1 MILEAVVSRETLKFS
16 SPRRTPG
23 SRALIELDSPLR
35 GNDESRIL
43 QRCWLGAACAL
54 FASGAWAAS
63 EPALPSTGG
72 ALFQGLLGLLA
83 VFAALGVFFWFLRR
97 FSPGQS
103 GAQGVVKV
111 VGGVMLG
118 PRERLVVVEV
128 GDTWLLLGIGGGQ
141 VNTLHTLP
149 RPANYVPSAR
159 DPLPGFA
166 DKLKEMLSRRTA

>member
-1 MILEAVVSRETLKFS
+1 MKFPRLLGLASWLAVV
-16 SPRRTPG
+16 P
-23 SRALIELDSPLR
+23 
-35 GNDESRIL
+35 
-43 QRCWLGAACAL
+43 
-54 FASGAWAAS
+54 
-63 EPALPSTGG
+63 PALAAAEPPPVSGGG
-72 ALFQGLLGLLA
+72 ALLQGLVGLLI
-83 VFAALGVFFWFLRR
+83 VLGALAVFFWFLRR

-128 GDTWLLLGIGGGQ
+128 GETWLLLGVGGGQ

-149 RPANYVPSAR
+149 RPANYVPSPH

-166 DKLKEMLSRRTA
+166 DKLKDLMSKRQS